1 MPISNEL
8 AQAINN
14 ISPGMNQFQVGSL
27 LKEALGVSIG
37 KVIYLDPTNGDDGN
51 DGLSADKAVR
61 SLAVGYAKLDDGKN
75 DVLLYVAGANGI
87 TLSSGFVWSKS
98 YTHFIG
104 ACSETVVAQ
113 RARIFQAAAATG
125 ISPLFKV
132 TGSGCV
138 FKNLYVFHGVD
149 DATSKICFEVTG
161 SRNVFESVHFAGIGH
176 ATMDVAGAAS
186 LKITGGEEN
195 VFRGC
200 TIGLDTISRGANSVE
215 LLFASAAARNL
226 FEDCIIS
233 AYVSNAGHAL
243 VEISGTTGIDRWNI
257 FKNCIFIADSL
268 NRGVGLTRVFKTPSG
283 IAQGKIILNNCQA
296 INDSTATVWD
306 SAGTGTIW
314 HNAVAA
320 AASAGGGIS
329 TKL

>member
-1 MPISNEL
+1 MNISNEL
-8 AQAINN
+8 AEAINC
-14 ISPGMNQFQVGSL
+14 ISPGMNQFHVGSL

-51 DGLSADKAVR
+51 DGLSGDKAVR
-61 SLAVGYAKLDDGKN
+61 SLAVGYGKLSDGAN
-75 DVLLYVAGANGI
+75 DVLLYVAGANSI
-87 TLSSGFVWSKS
+87 TLSAGFTWAKS
-98 YTHFIG
+98 YTHFLG
-104 ACSETVVAQ
+104 ACSETQVGQ

-125 ISPLFKV
+125 VSPLFKV

-176 ATMDVAGAAS
+176 VTMDVAGAAS
-186 LKITGGEEN
+186 LKITGGAEN
-195 VFRGC
+195 VFRRC
-200 TIGLDTISRGANSVE
+200 TIGLDTIARGTNSVE
-215 LLFASAAARNL
+215 LLFATAAARNY
-226 FEDCIIS
+226 FEDCLFS

-257 FKNCIFIADSL
+257 FKNCIFVADSE
-268 NRGVGLTRVFKTPSG
+268 NRLVGLTRVFKTPTG
-283 IAQGKIILNNCQA
+283 IVQGKIVLFNCQA
-296 INDSTATVWD
+296 VNDDAATVWD

-314 HNAVAA
+314 NNAVAA
-320 AASAGGGIS
+320 AASAGGGVS